1 MANVCTLHNIVLL
14 PQWVPRE
21 ENVKAEKI
29 SKSTNCDDSE
39 IDEDIFTTLNNVWGP
54 HAIDRFTSD
63 YITKCKLFN
72 SKYWCP
78 GTTCINAFDQ
88 HWRQENNC
96 IVPPPSVAQKCIQQN
111 ETRNRQRNNYNS
123 LLEISTILATH
134 IYIYCRSMHI

>member
-29 SKSTNCDDSE
+29 SKSTNCDDWE
-39 IDEDIFTTLNNVWGP
+39 IDEDVFTKLNNVCGP
-54 HAIDRFTSD
+54 HAIDRFAS
-63 YITKCKLFN
+63 YYNTKYKVFN
-72 SKYWCP
+72 SNYWCP

-96 IVPPPSVAQKCIQQN
+96 IVPPPLVAQKCIQQN